1 MRHLL
6 AGFRKT
12 RLMPNY
18 GWSFPYRSSGRIGS
32 GYSTRLSGK
41 AAASEGARRTLRYV
55 EPLSDARTPLAGFSS
70 ILVGSF
76 VLCAM
81 LLGAV
86 QVGAHSAKHAEPV
99 KSFHGGQSLA
109 AGPYHLELVAKDG
122 ELLLY
127 VNDHS
132 DKPILTEGAKAKAT
146 IQQGFENTT
155 TQVELVPAGENQ
167 LKGTG
172 TFTLS
177 ADTGIIVFVKLPQRD
192 AHAAKFT
199 PLKTKS

>member
-6 AGFRKT
+6 
-12 RLMPNY
+12 
-18 GWSFPYRSSGRIGS
+18 GS
-32 GYSTRLSGK
+32 
-41 AAASEGARRTLRYV
+41 V
-55 EPLSDARTPLAGFSS
+55 
-70 ILVGSF
+70 
-76 VLCAM
+76 VLCAS

-99 KSFHGGQSLA
+99 KSFHGGQSMA

-127 VNDHS
+127 VSDHS
-132 DKPILTEGAKAKAT
+132 DKPISTDGAKAKAT
-146 IQQGFENTT
+146 IQQGFEKTNE
-155 TQVELVPAGENQ
+155 QVELIPAGENT

-177 ADTGIIVFVKLPQRD
+177 SDTGIIIFLKLPQRD

-199 PLKTKS
+199 PLKGKS